1 MNQTDP
7 LISSRPA
14 LARARNLLSAEKPEA
29 AAREVMDHLRRH
41 PGDPEG
47 LTMLGSIANRLG
59 ALEQAQQFLRQ
70 AIAGGARGPDARREL
85 AAIYNQQQRP
95 AEALALME
103 ELEREVSDL
112 AIPSARSALLDK
124 LGRHEDALEL
134 QQRLVEQAGDTHP
147 NLLIPLGH
155 ILRAMGRVD
164 EAIAAYR
171 RAAEADFEFG
181 EAWWGLA
188 SIKRKVLT
196 DQDLELIARG
206 IDIAI
211 DPRNSAPLHFAM
223 AKALHDRGRYAE
235 AFVHYAKGNAQR
247 AESLQYNPAELTG
260 EIGEIERSIDADFIA
275 RLPQEPV
282 GDGAIPIFIVSL
294 PRSGSTLLEQM
305 LGSHPA
311 LEPVG
316 ELPYGPAI
324 LRSAIELATRR
335 SPMTVPQLT
344 RALTDDQA
352 RVLGEDYLRRA
363 AEHRRSDK
371 PFFIDKLPHNW
382 SNLLFLKRILP
393 QARFLDIRRNAM
405 DCCFSN
411 YTQLFSSAHASSFDL
426 THIGQSYVDYVRLMA
441 HLDRVAPGLVHH
453 IDYAAMVDHPEPQ
466 LRPALAYLGLEWDPA
481 ILEFHTLDR
490 VVRTPSSEQVR
501 RPLNR
506 DGVDIWKP
514 YAQWLDPLRETLG
527 PLADA

>member
-1 MNQTDP
+1 MNHADTV
-7 LISSRPA
+7 STRPA
-14 LARARNLLSAEKPEA
+14 LARARTLLAAEKPEA
-29 AAREVMDHLRRH
+29 AAREVMDHLRRF
-41 PGDPEG
+41 PRDPDG
-47 LTMLGSIANRLG
+47 LAMLGSIANRLG

-70 AIAGGARGPDARREL
+70 AIAFGATGPDARREL
-85 AAIYNQQQRP
+85 AAVYNQQQRP
-95 AEALALME
+95 AEALTLME
-103 ELEREVSDL
+103 SLEQEVSDL
-112 AIPSARSALLDK
+112 SIPSARSALLDK
-124 LGRHEDALEL
+124 LGRHEEALAL
-134 QQRLVEQAGDTHP
+134 QQRLVEQAGDTQP
-147 NLLIPLGH
+147 SLLIPLGH

-164 EAIAAYR
+164 EAVAAYR

-181 EAWWGLA
+181 EAWWALA

-196 DQDLELIARG
+196 DQDLEQIARG

-235 AFVHYAKGNAQR
+235 AFAHYAKGNDQR
-247 AESLQYNPAELTG
+247 AASLQYDPAELTD
-260 EIGEIERSIDADFIA
+260 EIGEIERTIDADFIA
-275 RLPQEPV
+275 RMPQDAV
-282 GDGAIPIFIVSL
+282 GDGSVPVFIVSL

-305 LGSHPA
+305 LGSHPE

-335 SPMTVPQLT
+335 GPMTVPQLT
-344 RALTDDQA
+344 RSLTDDQA

-363 AEHRRSDK
+363 AEHRRTDRR
-371 PFFIDKLPHNW
+371 FFIDKLPHNW

-393 QARFLDIRRNAM
+393 QARFLDIRRDAM

-426 THIGQSYVDYVRLMA
+426 RHIGRSYVDYLRLMT

-453 IDYAAMVDHPEPQ
+453 IDYAAMVADPEPQ
-466 LRPALAYLGLEWDPA
+466 LRPALAYLGLDWDPS
-481 ILEFHTLDR
+481 ILQFHTLDR

-506 DGVDIWKP
+506 DGFDIWRP
-514 YAQWLDPLRETLG
+514 YAEWLGPLREELG
-527 PLADA
+527 ALASD

>member
-1 MNQTDP
+1 MNHAD
-7 LISSRPA
+7 IVSSRPA
-14 LARARNLLSAEKPEA
+14 LARARNLLTAEKPEA
-29 AAREVMDHLRRH
+29 AAREVMEHLRRY
-41 PGDPEG
+41 PRDPDA
-47 LTMLGSIANRLG
+47 LTMLGSIANRMG

-70 AIAGGARGPDARREL
+70 AIACGATSPDTRREL
-85 AAIYNQQQRP
+85 AAVYNQQQRP
-95 AEALALME
+95 VEALALME
-103 ELEREVSDL
+103 AIEQEVSDL
-112 AIPSARSALLDK
+112 SIASARSALLDK
-124 LGRHEDALEL
+124 LGRHAEALEL
-134 QQRLVEQAGDTHP
+134 QQRLVDESGDSHP

-164 EAIAAYR
+164 EAVAAYR

-196 DQDLELIARG
+196 DQDLETIARG
-206 IDIAI
+206 IEIAI

-235 AFVHYAKGNAQR
+235 AFTHYTKGNDQR
-247 AESLQYNPAELTG
+247 AASLEYDPTELTD
-260 EIGEIERSIDADFIA
+260 EISEIERTIDADFIA
-275 RLPQEPV
+275 RMPQEPV
-282 GDGAIPIFIVSL
+282 GDGSIPIFIVSL

-311 LEPVG
+311 LEAVG

-335 SPMTVPQLT
+335 GPMTVPQLT
-344 RALTDDQA
+344 RNLTDDQA

-363 AEHRRSDK
+363 AEHRRTNS

-393 QARFLDIRRNAM
+393 QARFLDIRRDAM

-411 YTQLFSSAHASSFDL
+411 YTQLFSSAHASSFEL
-426 THIGQSYVDYVRLMA
+426 THIGRSYVDYVRLMA
-441 HLDRVAPGLVHH
+441 HVDRVAPGFVHH
-453 IDYAAMVDHPEPQ
+453 IDYAAMVDDPEPQ
-466 LRPALAYLGLEWDPA
+466 LRPALAYLGLDWDPS
-481 ILEFHTLDR
+481 ILQFHKLDR

-506 DGVDIWKP
+506 DGFDIWRS
-514 YAQWLDPLRETLG
+514 YAQWLDPLRATLG
-527 PLADA
+527 PLASE